1 MTTQANKQVIAHI
14 GEAMEAR
21 ATLYSSL
28 RFAAAAAAPELDT
41 SKDAKVA
48 VGEVVD
54 RYAEHFTGDGAHN
67 DKAVFGD
74 FLLLHYAA
82 DAPITF
88 VRKVK
93 GVEEPEHT
101 TGEKATQLSKHD
113 MRKAASAARED
124 LGIGRAAGGGRKAR
138 PNMNGPAND
147 LLTSAKSVIGNLLK
161 SEAGIQA
168 LRDLLRENNYQ
179 LRKISK

>member
-41 SKDAKVA
+41 SKDAKEA

-93 GVEEPEHT
+93 GVEESEHT
-101 TGEKATQLSKHD
+101 TGEDATQLSKHD

-124 LGIGRAAGGGRKAR
+124 LGIGRASGGGRKPR
-138 PNMNGPAND
+138 PNQNGPVKGA
-147 LLTSAKSVIGNLLK
+147 LASAKSAVENLLK
-161 SEAGIQA
+161 SEAGVTA
-168 LRDLLRENNYQ
+168 LRELLRENGYQ
-179 LRKISK
+179 LRKVSK